1 MYIKPVWL
9 FVMGSFTTKVV
20 TLPGQTKHHG
30 QNNRTSNQVNG
41 RESEILTITIE
52 QSIIAIEKK
61 NIASVDRLCNTLK
74 KNVDE
79 VHDLKIT
86 VQENRFEAEEDKEG
100 ILEWSAQIEEGVGE
114 FEKAI
119 NDIELA
125 VREFR
130 SRSKGRRRASRKTKK
145 EDILRQNE
153 VRESQTR
160 AET

>member
-1 MYIKPVWL
+1 
-9 FVMGSFTTKVV
+9 MGSFTTKVA
-20 TLPGQTKHHG
+20 TLPGQIKHHG

-41 RESEILTITIE
+41 RESEILKITME

-61 NIASVDRLCNTLK
+61 NIASADRLCNTLK

-79 VHDLKIT
+79 VHHLKIT

-100 ILEWSAQIEEGVGE
+100 ILEWGAQIEERVGE

-119 NDIELA
+119 NDIEVAIKEL
-125 VREFR
+125 RI
-130 SRSKGRRRASRKTKK
+130 RSKGRRRASRKTKK
-145 EDILRQNE
+145 EEIWRWNE

>member
-1 MYIKPVWL
+1 
-9 FVMGSFTTKVV
+9 MGSFTTKVA
-20 TLPGQTKHHG
+20 TLPGQTKHHD
-30 QNNRTSNQVNG
+30 QNKRTANQDNG
-41 RESEILTITIE
+41 RESEILKITME

-61 NIASVDRLCNTLK
+61 NIASADRLCNTLK

-79 VHDLKIT
+79 VHHLKIT

-100 ILEWSAQIEEGVGE
+100 ILEWGAQIEERVGE

-119 NDIELA
+119 NDIEVAIKEL
-125 VREFR
+125 RI
-130 SRSKGRRRASRKTKK
+130 RSKGRRRASRKTKK
-145 EDILRQNE
+145 EEIWRWNE

>member
-1 MYIKPVWL
+1 MIVCREIIYDK
-9 FVMGSFTTKVV
+9 GA
-20 TLPGQTKHHG
+20 TLPGQTKYHG

-41 RESEILTITIE
+41 RESEILKITME
-52 QSIIAIEKK
+52 PSIIAIEKK

-114 FEKAI
+114 FEKAV

-125 VREFR
+125 VKEFR
-130 SRSKGRRRASRKTKK
+130 SRSRGRRRASRKRKK
-145 EDILRQNE
+145 EDILRWNE

-160 AET
+160 TET

>member
-1 MYIKPVWL
+1 MIVCREIIYDK
-9 FVMGSFTTKVV
+9 GA
-20 TLPGQTKHHG
+20 TLPGQTQHHG
-30 QNNRTSNQVNG
+30 QNNRTSNKVNR
-41 RESEILTITIE
+41 RESEILKILME

-74 KNVDE
+74 KNVGE

-86 VQENRFEAEEDKEG
+86 VQENRFEAEEDKVD

-125 VREFR
+125 VKEFR
-130 SRSKGRRRASRKTKK
+130 SRSKGRRRASRKRKK
-145 EDILRQNE
+145 EDILRWNE

>member
-1 MYIKPVWL
+1 
-9 FVMGSFTTKVV
+9 MGSFTTKVA
-20 TLPGQTKHHG
+20 TLPGQTKYHG

-41 RESEILTITIE
+41 RESEILKITME

-125 VREFR
+125 VKEFR

-145 EDILRQNE
+145 EEIRRWNE

>member
-1 MYIKPVWL
+1 
-9 FVMGSFTTKVV
+9 MGSFTTKVA
-20 TLPGQTKHHG
+20 TLPGQTKDHG
-30 QNNRTSNQVNG
+30 QNKRTSNQVNG
-41 RESEILTITIE
+41 RESEILKITME

-100 ILEWSAQIEEGVGE
+100 ILEWGAQIEEGVGE

-125 VREFR
+125 VKEFR

-145 EDILRQNE
+145 EDILRWNE

>member
-1 MYIKPVWL
+1 
-9 FVMGSFTTKVV
+9 MGSFTTKVA

-41 RESEILTITIE
+41 RESEILKITME

-100 ILEWSAQIEEGVGE
+100 ILEWGAQIEEGVGE

-125 VREFR
+125 VKEFR

-145 EDILRQNE
+145 EEIRRWNE

>member
-1 MYIKPVWL
+1 MIVCREIIYDK
-9 FVMGSFTTKVV
+9 GA
-20 TLPGQTKHHG
+20 TLPGQTKYHG

-41 RESEILTITIE
+41 RESEILKITME
-52 QSIIAIEKK
+52 PSIIAIEKK

-125 VREFR
+125 VKEFR
-130 SRSKGRRRASRKTKK
+130 SRSRGRRRASRKRKK
-145 EDILRQNE
+145 EDILRWHE

-160 AET
+160 TET

>member
-1 MYIKPVWL
+1 
-9 FVMGSFTTKVV
+9 MGSFTTKVA
-20 TLPGQTKHHG
+20 TLPGQTKYHG

-41 RESEILTITIE
+41 RESEILKITME

-100 ILEWSAQIEEGVGE
+100 ILEWGAQIEEGVGE

-125 VREFR
+125 VKEFR

-145 EDILRQNE
+145 EDILRWNE
-153 VRESQTR
+153 VRESQTK

>member
-1 MYIKPVWL
+1 MIVCREIIYDK
-9 FVMGSFTTKVV
+9 GA
-20 TLPGQTKHHG
+20 TLPGQTKYHG

-41 RESEILTITIE
+41 RESEILKITME
-52 QSIIAIEKK
+52 PSIIAIEKK

-74 KNVDE
+74 KNLDE

-125 VREFR
+125 VKEFR
-130 SRSKGRRRASRKTKK
+130 SRSRGRRRASRKRKK
-145 EDILRQNE
+145 EDILRWNE

-160 AET
+160 TET

>member
-1 MYIKPVWL
+1 
-9 FVMGSFTTKVV
+9 MGSFTTKVA
-20 TLPGQTKHHG
+20 TLPGQIKHHG

-41 RESEILTITIE
+41 RESEILKITME

-125 VREFR
+125 VKEFR
-130 SRSKGRRRASRKTKK
+130 SRSRGRRRASRKRKK
-145 EDILRQNE
+145 EDILRWNE

-160 AET
+160 TET

>member
-1 MYIKPVWL
+1 MIVCGEIIYDK
-9 FVMGSFTTKVV
+9 GA
-20 TLPGQTKHHG
+20 TLPGQTKYHG

-41 RESEILTITIE
+41 RESEILKITME

-61 NIASVDRLCNTLK
+61 NIASADRLCNTLK

-79 VHDLKIT
+79 VHHLKIT

-125 VREFR
+125 VKEFR
-130 SRSKGRRRASRKTKK
+130 SRSKGRRRASRKRKK
-145 EDILRQNE
+145 EDILRWNE

>member
-1 MYIKPVWL
+1 
-9 FVMGSFTTKVV
+9 MGSFTTKVA
-20 TLPGQTKHHG
+20 TLPGQTKDHG
-30 QNNRTSNQVNG
+30 QNKRTSNQVNG
-41 RESEILTITIE
+41 RESEILKITME

-125 VREFR
+125 VKEFR

-145 EDILRQNE
+145 EEIRRWNE

>member
-1 MYIKPVWL
+1 M
-9 FVMGSFTTKVV
+9 
-20 TLPGQTKHHG
+20 
-30 QNNRTSNQVNG
+30 
-41 RESEILTITIE
+41 E

-61 NIASVDRLCNTLK
+61 NIASAERLCNTLK

-125 VREFR
+125 VKEFR
-130 SRSKGRRRASRKTKK
+130 SRSKGRRRASRKRKN
-145 EDILRQNE
+145 EDILQWNE

>member
-1 MYIKPVWL
+1 
-9 FVMGSFTTKVV
+9 MGSFTTKVA
-20 TLPGQTKHHG
+20 TLPGQTKDHG
-30 QNNRTSNQVNG
+30 QNKRTSNQVNG
-41 RESEILTITIE
+41 RESEILKITME

-125 VREFR
+125 VKEFR

-145 EDILRQNE
+145 EDILRWNE

>member
-1 MYIKPVWL
+1 
-9 FVMGSFTTKVV
+9 MGSFTTKVA
-20 TLPGQTKHHG
+20 TLPGQIKHHG
-30 QNNRTSNQVNG
+30 QNNRTSNQDNG
-41 RESEILTITIE
+41 RESEILKITME

-61 NIASVDRLCNTLK
+61 NIASADRLCNTLK

-79 VHDLKIT
+79 VHHLKIT

-100 ILEWSAQIEEGVGE
+100 VLEWGAQIEERVGE

-119 NDIELA
+119 NDIEVAIKEL
-125 VREFR
+125 RI
-130 SRSKGRRRASRKTKK
+130 RSKGRRRASRKTKK
-145 EDILRQNE
+145 EEIWRWNE

>member
-1 MYIKPVWL
+1 
-9 FVMGSFTTKVV
+9 MGSFTTKVA
-20 TLPGQTKHHG
+20 TLPGQTKYHG
-30 QNNRTSNQVNG
+30 QNKRTSNQVNG
-41 RESEILTITIE
+41 RESEILKITME

-86 VQENRFEAEEDKEG
+86 VQENSFEAEDKAD

-125 VREFR
+125 VKEFR

-145 EDILRQNE
+145 EDILRWNE

>member
-41 RESEILTITIE
+41 HESEILKITME

-100 ILEWSAQIEEGVGE
+100 ILEWSVQIEEGVGE

-125 VREFR
+125 VKEFM
-130 SRSKGRRRASRKTKK
+130 SRSKGRRASRKTKK
-145 EDILRQNE
+145 EDILRWNE

>member
-1 MYIKPVWL
+1 
-9 FVMGSFTTKVV
+9 MGSFTTKVA
-20 TLPGQTKHHG
+20 TLPGQTKDHG
-30 QNNRTSNQVNG
+30 QNKRTSNQVNG
-41 RESEILTITIE
+41 RESEILKITME

-86 VQENRFEAEEDKEG
+86 VQENSFESEEDKAD

-125 VREFR
+125 VKEFR

-145 EDILRQNE
+145 EDILRWNE

>member
-1 MYIKPVWL
+1 
-9 FVMGSFTTKVV
+9 MGSFTTKVA

-30 QNNRTSNQVNG
+30 QNKRTSNQVNG
-41 RESEILTITIE
+41 RESEILKITME

-100 ILEWSAQIEEGVGE
+100 ILEWGAQIEEGVGE

-125 VREFR
+125 VKEFR

-145 EDILRQNE
+145 EDILRWNE
-153 VRESQTR
+153 VRESQTK

>member
-1 MYIKPVWL
+1 
-9 FVMGSFTTKVV
+9 MGSFTTKVA
-20 TLPGQTKHHG
+20 TLPGQTKYHG
-30 QNNRTSNQVNG
+30 QNKRTSNQVNG
-41 RESEILTITIE
+41 RESEILKITME

-79 VHDLKIT
+79 VHVLKIT
-86 VQENRFEAEEDKEG
+86 VQENSFEAEDKAD

-125 VREFR
+125 VKEFR

-145 EDILRQNE
+145 EDILRWNE

>member
-1 MYIKPVWL
+1 MIVCREIIYDK
-9 FVMGSFTTKVV
+9 GA
-20 TLPGQTKHHG
+20 TLPGRTKYHG

-41 RESEILTITIE
+41 RESEILKITME
-52 QSIIAIEKK
+52 PSIIAIEKK

-86 VQENRFEAEEDKEG
+86 VHENRFEAEEDKEG

-114 FEKAI
+114 FEKTI

-125 VREFR
+125 VKEFR
-130 SRSKGRRRASRKTKK
+130 SRSRGRRRASRKRKK
-145 EDILRQNE
+145 EDILRWHE

-160 AET
+160 TET

>member
-1 MYIKPVWL
+1 
-9 FVMGSFTTKVV
+9 MGSFTTKVA
-20 TLPGQTKHHG
+20 TLPGQIKHHG

-41 RESEILTITIE
+41 RESEILKITME

-100 ILEWSAQIEEGVGE
+100 ILEWGAQIEEGVGE

-125 VREFR
+125 VKEFR

-145 EDILRQNE
+145 EDILR
-153 VRESQTR
+153 
-160 AET
+160 

>member
-1 MYIKPVWL
+1 
-9 FVMGSFTTKVV
+9 MGSFTTKVA
-20 TLPGQTKHHG
+20 TLPGQIKHHG
-30 QNNRTSNQVNG
+30 QNNRTSNQDNG
-41 RESEILTITIE
+41 RESEILKITME

-61 NIASVDRLCNTLK
+61 NIASADRLCNTLK

-79 VHDLKIT
+79 VQDVKIT
-86 VQENRFEAEEDKEG
+86 VQENRFEAEEDKES
-100 ILEWSAQIEEGVGE
+100 ILEWGAQIEERVGE

-125 VREFR
+125 IKELG

-145 EDILRQNE
+145 EEIRRWNE

>member
-1 MYIKPVWL
+1 
-9 FVMGSFTTKVV
+9 MGSFTTKVV
-20 TLPGQTKHHG
+20 TLPGQIKHHG

-41 RESEILTITIE
+41 RESEILKITME

-100 ILEWSAQIEEGVGE
+100 ILEWGAQIEEGVGE

-125 VREFR
+125 VKEFR

-145 EDILRQNE
+145 EDILRWNE
-153 VRESQTR
+153 VRESQTK

>member
-1 MYIKPVWL
+1 MIVCREIIYDK
-9 FVMGSFTTKVV
+9 GA
-20 TLPGQTKHHG
+20 TLPGQTKYHG

-41 RESEILTITIE
+41 RESEILKITME
-52 QSIIAIEKK
+52 PSIIAIEKK
-61 NIASVDRLCNTLK
+61 NIASLDRLCNTLK
-74 KNVDE
+74 KNLDE

-125 VREFR
+125 VKEFR
-130 SRSKGRRRASRKTKK
+130 SRSRGRRRASRKRKK
-145 EDILRQNE
+145 EDILRWHE

-160 AET
+160 TET